1 MKKITLLFFL
11 LSTFTAFAQKEANNW
26 LFGVS
31 AGIHFEDDGSVNV
44 ISGNAIQ
51 TNEGCSSISDVNGN
65 LLFYTDGR
73 NVWDKNNTIMPNGNY
88 PGGTGLLGDPSSTQS
103 AIIVPNKNNPN
114 LYYIFTVDEPHQQNA
129 EAYPNQFSGSYIEG
143 GSVPADDDG
152 FNNGLNYSIVDLS
165 LTGSNGSIGDITTR
179 NIHLV
184 TYNPADTE
192 EIKYK
197 CSEKITAVRKNNGT
211 GYWVITQ
218 FIDKFYAFEITAAG
232 VNLTPVIT
240 PMAPIIP
247 ISGYRRNAIG
257 CIKASPNGKKIAIAH
272 AQASTIEGSTEE
284 NGTVYLYNFN
294 DLTGVLSSP
303 IEISNNTMPYG
314 VEFSPKSKKLYVA
327 HNNSTVSGFG
337 GVHQYDLLSNDIPGS
352 DVLIRNTNQAGTL
365 QLGPNGKIYKAVVN
379 SKVLDV
385 INNPEEDG
393 ALCNYMPGEI
403 NLGSGIC
410 FFGLPPFITS
420 YFFTNIIVTHKC
432 FGNATSFA
440 LNNNTDVFD
449 SISWN
454 FGDSSPVSTAI
465 NPTHIYAVA
474 GNYTVTASITRQ
486 GQVTV
491 VSADFSITPAP
502 VANTPNTLKEC
513 DPDNNRITEFNL
525 SKNTP
530 VLLGTQNS
538 ADYQVKYFESLAN
551 ANTNTAPLNDTA
563 YINISDPQTIY
574 ARVQSGVNP
583 DCYTIADFQI
593 QTLSSPVMNSTANAM
608 VCLNTKEFITL
619 EALETQVPG
628 YTYSWSTGET
638 TPRIE
643 VNTPGVYVVAVTNSL
658 GCSTTKTI
666 TVTASDSA
674 TIDNIII
681 NDLRDNNTVTV
692 IASSTS
698 NASTIYLY
706 SLDKPDGPYQESN
719 VFENVTP
726 GTHTVYV
733 YDTKGC
739 GVVTQKISVLSIPQF
754 FTPNGDG
761 VNETWNIIGIN
772 ALFYS
777 NSKIYI
783 FDRYGKLLADVN
795 PKGTGW
801 DGTHKGYKLPST
813 DYWYIIQLDNG
824 RTVKGHF
831 SLIR

>member
-1 MKKITLLFFL
+1 MKKITLLFLL
-11 LSTFTAFAQKEANNW
+11 LSTLTLFAQKEANNW
-26 LFGVS
+26 IFGVS

-44 ISGNAIQ
+44 ISSNAIQ

-73 NVWDKNNTIMPNGNY
+73 NVWDRNNTIMPNGNY
-88 PGGTGLLGDPSSTQS
+88 PAGTGLLGDPSSTQS

-129 EAYPNQFSGSYIEG
+129 EAYPNQFTGTYTEG
-143 GSVPADDDG
+143 GSVPLEDDG

-165 LTGSNGSIGDITTR
+165 MAGSNGSIGDITTR
-179 NIHLV
+179 NVHLV
-184 TYNPADTE
+184 TYNPTATE

-197 CSEKITAVRKNNGT
+197 CSEKITSVRKSNGT

-232 VNLTPVIT
+232 VNLTPVVT
-240 PMAPIIP
+240 QLAPFIP
-247 ISGYRRNAIG
+247 TSGYRRNAIG

-272 AQASTIEGSTEE
+272 TQAATVEGSTEE

-294 DLTGVLSSP
+294 DLTGLLSSP
-303 IEISNNTMPYG
+303 IAISTNTMPYG
-314 VEFSPKSKKLYVA
+314 VEFSPKSKKLYVTY
-327 HNNSTVSGFG
+327 NNSTSGFG

-352 DVLIRNTNQAGTL
+352 DVLIQNTNQAGTL

-379 SKVLDV
+379 SKILDV
-385 INNPEEDG
+385 INAPEEDG

-403 NLGSGIC
+403 NLGTGIC

-420 YFFTNIIVTHKC
+420 YFFTNIVVTHKC

-440 LNNNTDVFD
+440 LNNNTDVSD

-454 FGDSSPVSTAI
+454 FGDGSPASTAI
-465 NPTHIYAVA
+465 NPTHIYAA
-474 GNYTVTASITRQ
+474 ADNYTVTASIMRQ

-491 VSADFSITPAP
+491 VSADFSITPVP
-502 VANTPNTLKEC
+502 IANTPNTLKEC
-513 DPDNNRITEFNL
+513 DPDNDRITAFNL
-525 SKNTP
+525 SNNTP
-530 VLLGTQNS
+530 AILGAQN
-538 ADYQVKYFESLAN
+538 AANYEVKYFDSQAN
-551 ANTNTAPLNDTA
+551 ADANIAPLNDTA
-563 YINISDPQTIY
+563 YNNISDPQTIY
-574 ARVQSGVNP
+574 ARVQSIVNLE
-583 DCYTIADFQI
+583 CYASVNFQI
-593 QTLSSPVMNSTANAM
+593 QTLSSPVVTSTATAA

-619 EALETQVPG
+619 EALEIPVPG
-628 YTYSWSTGET
+628 YTYNWSTGET
-638 TPRIE
+638 TARIQ
-643 VNTPGVYVVAVTNSL
+643 VNTPGVYIVTVTNNL

-666 TVTASDSA
+666 TVTASNTA
-674 TIDNIII
+674 TIDDIII

-698 NASTIYLY
+698 NASTTYLY
-706 SLDKPDGPYQESN
+706 SLDKPNGPYQESN
-719 VFENVTP
+719 MFENVTA

-739 GVVTQKISVLSIPQF
+739 GVVSQKISVLSIPKF

-795 PKGTGW
+795 PKGLGW

-813 DYWYIIQLDNG
+813 DYWYVVQLDNG

>member
-1 MKKITLLFFL
+1 MKKITQLLLL
-11 LSTFTAFAQKEANNW
+11 LSTLTLFAQKEANNW
-26 LFGVS
+26 VFGVS
-31 AGIHFEDDGSVNV
+31 AGIHFEDDGSVN
-44 ISGNAIQ
+44 ILPGNAIA

-73 NVWDKNNTIMPNGNY
+73 NVWDRNNTIMPNGNY
-88 PGGTGLLGDPSSTQS
+88 PAGTGLLGDPSSTQS

-129 EAYPNQFSGSYIEG
+129 EVYPNQFTGTYTEG
-143 GSVPADDDG
+143 GSVPLEDDG

-165 LTGSNGSIGDITTR
+165 LAGSNGSIGDITTR
-179 NIHLV
+179 NVHLV
-184 TYNPADTE
+184 TYNPTDTE

-197 CSEKITAVRKNNGT
+197 CSEKITSVRKSNGT

-232 VNLTPVIT
+232 VNLTPIVT
-240 PMAPIIP
+240 QLAPLIP
-247 ISGYRRNAIG
+247 TSGYRRNAIG

-272 AQASTIEGSTEE
+272 TQVATIEGSTEE

-294 DLTGVLSSP
+294 DLTGLLSSP
-303 IEISNNTMPYG
+303 IAISTDTMPYG
-314 VEFSPKSKKLYVA
+314 VEFSPKSKKLYVTY
-327 HNNSTVSGFG
+327 NNSTSGFG

-352 DVLIRNTNQAGTL
+352 DVLIQNTNQAGTL

-379 SKVLDV
+379 SKILDV
-385 INNPEEDG
+385 INDPEEDG

-403 NLGSGIC
+403 NLGTGIC

-420 YFFTNIIVTHKC
+420 YFFTNIVVTHKC

-454 FGDSSPVSTAI
+454 FGDGSPASTAI
-465 NPTHIYAVA
+465 NPTRIYTAA
-474 GNYTVTASITRQ
+474 GNYTVTASIMRQ

-513 DPDNNRITEFNL
+513 DPDNNRVTAFNL
-525 SKNTP
+525 SNNTP
-530 VLLGTQNS
+530 VILGAQN
-538 ADYQVKYFESLAN
+538 AANYEVKYFNTQAN
-551 ANTNTAPLNDTA
+551 ADANTASLNDTA
-563 YINISDPQTIY
+563 YNNISDPQTIY
-574 ARVQSGVNP
+574 ARIQSVVNP
-583 DCYTIADFQI
+583 ECYTSVNFQI
-593 QTLSSPVMNSTANAM
+593 QTLSSPVVSSTANAT

-619 EALETQVPG
+619 EALETPVPG

-638 TPRIE
+638 TPRIQ
-643 VNTPGVYVVAVTNSL
+643 VNTPGVYVVTVTNSL
-658 GCSTTKTI
+658 GCSTSKTI
-666 TVTASDSA
+666 TVTASNIA
-674 TIDNIII
+674 AIDDIII

-692 IASSTS
+692 ITSSTA
-698 NASTIYLY
+698 NAGTTYLY
-706 SLDKPDGPYQESN
+706 SLDKPNGPYQESN
-719 VFENVTP
+719 LFENVTP

-739 GVVTQKISVLSIPQF
+739 GVVPQKISVLSIPKF

-772 ALFYS
+772 AFFYS

-795 PKGTGW
+795 PKGLGW
-801 DGTHKGYKLPST
+801 DGTHKGFKLPST
-813 DYWYIIQLDNG
+813 DYWYVVQLDSG